1 VAEPA
6 SGLLWEPDIESARDA
21 NLTHYMAWLRRQL
34 GLSFSD
40 YGSLWQWSVDEL
52 GPFWRSIW
60 DFYEVRTTAP
70 YEAVLADESMPGAR
84 WFTGARLNYAEHVLA
99 RATPE
104 RSAMIVID
112 EARVP
117 VELSWAELRGQVG
130 ALAAALREAGVGP
143 GDRVAAYV
151 GNLPEAVVAMLAVTS
166 LGAIWTACAPDFG
179 SDSVLDRFRQ
189 VEPSVLIAVDGYR
202 FGGREH
208 DRRDAIR
215 QLKAGLPTLRH
226 TIVIRSLHPY
236 DEPPPDLHAA
246 SLDRITAVPREPEFA
261 QVEFEHPLWILY
273 SSGTT
278 GVPKGIVQ
286 SHGGI
291 LLEHLKSLG
300 LGMDL
305 RAGDR
310 YFFYSSTSWMAWNYL
325 VGGLLHGTTIVLY
338 DGSPGYPDPAGSWRV
353 AAVTRATTFG
363 TGAAYVTASQKASL
377 SVGDELDLS
386 ALRTVIPTGS
396 PLPPGGW
403 YWLHDQLGERVR
415 IDPIA
420 GGTDV
425 CTAFVGGSPLLPV
438 QVGQI
443 PCRWP
448 GVGLEVYDAEGR
460 PIRDAVGEMVITR
473 PMPSMPIKLWN
484 DPDGDRYRDTYF
496 SEFPGVWR
504 QGDWA
509 TLSSEGTVAILG
521 RSDSTI
527 NRAGVRM
534 GSAEIYVIV
543 EREPEVADSLVVGIE
558 LGDGGYYMPLFIVP
572 ADGAEVDD
580 ELRETLRRA
589 IRNRLSPRHV
599 PDDVLA
605 APAIPRTLTGKKLEV
620 PVKRI
625 LQGLPLDEAAALGA
639 VDNPDALR
647 WYHELALA
655 RAATG
660 AAP

>member
-1 VAEPA
+1 
-6 SGLLWEPDIESARDA
+6 
-21 NLTHYMAWLRRQL
+21 
-34 GLSFSD
+34 
-40 YGSLWQWSVDEL
+40 
-52 GPFWRSIW
+52 
-60 DFYEVRTTAP
+60 
-70 YEAVLADESMPGAR
+70 
-84 WFTGARLNYAEHVLA
+84 
-99 RATPE
+99 
-104 RSAMIVID
+104 
-112 EARVP
+112 
-117 VELSWAELRGQVG
+117 
-130 ALAAALREAGVGP
+130 
-143 GDRVAAYV
+143 
-151 GNLPEAVVAMLAVTS
+151 
-166 LGAIWTACAPDFG
+166 
-179 SDSVLDRFRQ
+179 
-189 VEPSVLIAVDGYR
+189 
-202 FGGREH
+202 
-208 DRRDAIR
+208 
-215 QLKAGLPTLRH
+215 
-226 TIVIRSLHPY
+226 
-236 DEPPPDLHAA
+236 
-246 SLDRITAVPREPEFA
+246 
-261 QVEFEHPLWILY
+261 
-273 SSGTT
+273 
-278 GVPKGIVQ
+278 
-286 SHGGI
+286 
-291 LLEHLKSLG
+291 
-300 LGMDL
+300 
-305 RAGDR
+305 
-310 YFFYSSTSWMAWNYL
+310 
-325 VGGLLHGTTIVLY
+325 
-338 DGSPGYPDPAGSWRV
+338 
-353 AAVTRATTFG
+353 
-363 TGAAYVTASQKASL
+363 
-377 SVGDELDLS
+377 VGDELDLS